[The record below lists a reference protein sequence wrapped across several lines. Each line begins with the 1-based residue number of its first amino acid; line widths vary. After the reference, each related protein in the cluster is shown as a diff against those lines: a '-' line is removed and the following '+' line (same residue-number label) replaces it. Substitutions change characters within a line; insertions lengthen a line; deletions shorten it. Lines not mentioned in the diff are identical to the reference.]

1 MKKRI
6 LSILLTLCM
15 TLCLTPISVFAEEVG
30 AGGSA
35 AIQLG
40 ADAISVLS
48 KNVNT
53 ATAPTVYF
61 GQNQENKPAAWRVI
75 GYDGSGVTSAQG
87 DITLLAE
94 GNMGVIPFVDTIL
107 YNEYAPSNLKT
118 AIDALAEKLTTEE
131 NAAVKKRTLT
141 SGSYNGENTDCVAG
155 GQVDNAVFWP
165 LSTKE
170 AIAVNNDLRALDP
183 AHPNWVTSS
192 WYLRSPGSKTFYVAI
207 VSSDGSVQYSGASI
221 RKKNNH
227 RTVRPAFNLNLNSV
241 LFASAAVGGKPD
253 GGLTPISEYSGNEW
267 KLTLLDSSRSFA
279 VTEKTADADPN
290 DTITLNYSG
299 ATTGANEY
307 ISAIIADNNGAQYY
321 GRVAQPT
328 AESGTVEIK
337 IPSDIAPGNYT
348 LKVFSEQ
355 YNGDY
360 KTDYASNFTD
370 IALTVEKQVEEQFS
384 LTPGGRYY
392 FDLSAMNIPGTANG
406 SLPDASLHYVPF
418 TYAGT
423 VNAYKLTS
431 AMATTEVYAQQN
443 KYDHSLFIAD
453 FAVTNDVSWDAL
465 NGAGLIF
472 GKDYAAGGV
481 DYTLRAPSVG
491 SGRTYSGESQ
501 RGTPLSNEWDRI
513 LDKDSGYIKN
523 WSEMSSLGQDTPGN
537 ATASFRGYKSVRFWN
552 IVTAQHFKNI
562 LGFRPVLE
570 VPNPGTL
577 GADGLKAVTLN
588 LGGGKLGGSSDA
600 IQIIVKNGSTFT
612 APMSGGLTRPD
623 GNTGSY
629 FMWLGSDGKLYAPG
643 DNVPADVTKLTAQFA
658 LSEQFSLKPG
668 DTYYFDL
675 SAMNIPG
682 TANGGNSDGAVSLP
696 DTSLHYVPFTYVG
709 TIEAYKLTSATA
721 TTEEYAQQNKYPHSL
736 FVADY
741 AVTHTISWGGLNDEG
756 LIFGKNYASGGV
768 DYTLRAPSVGS
779 DFTGSG
785 DSQRGVP
792 QSNEW
797 DTMLN
802 KNSGYIQNWNKM
814 YSWGQ
819 DTSSAAESFRA
830 YRGYNSA
837 RFWYYTS
844 SSFRNV
850 YLGFR
855 PVLEVLN
862 PGTLGSDG
870 LKVVTL
876 DLGGGKLGNSSE
888 DIQIIVKTGSEF
900 TAPASDGLTRPDG
913 NTGSYFMWLG
923 SNGKLYAPGASVP
936 ADVTELTVQWTAPTY
951 AVTLN
956 TNGGT
961 INNGNVTEY
970 TYGVGATLPTDVTRT
985 GYTFKGWYYNENLT
999 GSPVTAIGDTET
1011 GNKEYWAKWEIN
1023 QYTVTVK
1030 PENGEADITI
1040 TQDYGTPIT
1049 APADP
1054 TREGY
1059 TFIGWDREIPTTMP
1073 AEDMTVT
1080 AQWEINRYTITFDTN
1095 GGSEI
1100 APITQD
1106 YGTEITAPD
1115 NPTRKGYTFKGWD
1128 KEIPETMPAEN
1139 ITVTAQW
1146 EINRYTITFDTAG
1159 GSEIAPITQDYGTNI
1174 TAPADPTREGYTFKG
1189 WDKEIPK
1196 TMPAENMTVKAQ
1208 WEINQYTISF
1218 DTNGGS
1224 EIAPIT
1230 QDYGTKITAP
1240 ADPTR
1245 KGYTFKG
1252 WDKEIPKT
1260 MPAENMTV
1268 KAQWEINR
1276 YTITF
1281 DTAGGSEIAPITQDY
1296 GTNITAPADPT
1307 REGYTFIGWD
1317 KAIPTTM
1324 PAENITVTAQWKDSE
1339 KPTGEIKIN
1348 ENSWKAFLNNITFG
1362 LFFKDTQ
1369 TVTITAADNSG
1380 ETVTVEYLLSDKEL
1394 TKAKLDG
1401 MTFTAYTAPFGIDPD
1416 NEYIIYVRLTDK
1428 AGNTDYICSDG
1439 IVLDGTSPVITGI
1452 ENGKTYCEAQT
1463 VTIDEKYV
1471 DTVTVNGTAVT
1482 LDTTGSF
1489 TLAPADGEQKIVVTD
1504 KAGNTAEM
1512 TVTVNDGHTFG
1523 EWTSNG
1529 DGTHTRQC
1537 TADGCTEGVE
1547 TGNCVD
1553 EDKNHICD
1561 ICGNIISNHEDAN
1574 QDHVCDLCGK
1584 VISNHE
1590 DADKDHVCNH
1600 CGKVISNHEDANKDH
1615 VCDYCENVISN
1626 HEDADKD
1633 HICDLC
1639 GKTISNHDDADNNHI
1654 CDYCG
1659 KTISNHE
1666 DADKD
1671 HVCDHCGKVISN
1683 HEDANKDHV
1692 CELCGKTISNH
1703 EDANKDHVCDY
1714 CGKVFS
1720 NHEDADKDHV
1730 CDYCGKVI
1738 TNHIGG
1744 KETCRDK
1751 AVCEVCGK
1759 SYGKLDPKNH
1769 TDLKH
1774 FPAKAATEDAD
1785 GNIEYWYCSGCN
1797 KYYSDKDGTKEIK
1810 KADTVTAKLKDDSK
1824 SPQTGDTSNLALWI
1838 ALLFVSGGV
1847 LTGVTVF
1854 DKRKRHSVK

>member
-30 AGGSA
+30 AEDSA

-40 ADAISVLS
+40 TDALSVLS

-61 GQNQENKPAAWRVI
+61 GQNHENNPAAWRVI
-75 GYDGSGVTSAQG
+75 GYDGSGVTSSQG
-87 DITLLAE
+87 DITLLAA
-94 GNMGVIPFVDTIL
+94 GAMGVIPFADTIL
-107 YNEYAPSNLKT
+107 NNEYAPSNLKAT
-118 AIDALAEKLTTEE
+118 IDALAEKLTTEE
-131 NAAVKKRTLT
+131 NAAVKKRALT
-141 SGSYNGENTDCVAG
+141 SGSYDGENTDCVAG

-165 LSTKE
+165 LSAKE
-170 AIAVNNDLRALDP
+170 AIVVNNDLRALNP
-183 AHPNWVTSS
+183 AHPNWVTTA
-192 WYLRSPGSKTFYVAI
+192 WWLRSPGSNKYNVA
-207 VSSDGSVQYSGASI
+207 VVRSDGSVEYSGYTMLI
-221 RKKNNH
+221 FNNH

-253 GGLTPISEYSGNEW
+253 GGLTEVSKYSGNEW
-267 KLTLLDSSRSFA
+267 KLTLLDSRRNFA
-279 VTEKTADADPN
+279 VTEKTVSTAPD
-290 DTITLNYSG
+290 DTVTLNYKG
-299 ATTGANEY
+299 ATTGKNEY
-307 ISAIIADNNGAQYY
+307 ISVILADNNGAQYY

-337 IPSDIAPGNYT
+337 IPSDIAPGDYT
-348 LKVFSEQ
+348 MKVFSEQ
-355 YNGDY
+355 YNGDC
-360 KTDYASNFTD
+360 KTDLASAFADVT
-370 IALTVEKQVEEQFS
+370 LTVESQPDEQFT

-392 FDLSAMNIPGTANG
+392 FDLSAMNIPGTVN
-406 SLPDASLHYVPF
+406 SNLPDSTLHYVPF

-431 AMATTEVYAQQN
+431 
-443 KYDHSLFIAD
+443 
-453 FAVTNDVSWDAL
+453 
-465 NGAGLIF
+465 
-472 GKDYAAGGV
+472 
-481 DYTLRAPSVG
+481 
-491 SGRTYSGESQ
+491 
-501 RGTPLSNEWDRI
+501 
-513 LDKDSGYIKN
+513 
-523 WSEMSSLGQDTPGN
+523 EM
-537 ATASFRGYKSVRFWN
+537 
-552 IVTAQHFKNI
+552 
-562 LGFRPVLE
+562 
-570 VPNPGTL
+570 
-577 GADGLKAVTLN
+577 
-588 LGGGKLGGSSDA
+588 
-600 IQIIVKNGSTFT
+600 
-612 APMSGGLTRPD
+612 
-623 GNTGSY
+623 
-629 FMWLGSDGKLYAPG
+629 
-643 DNVPADVTKLTAQFA
+643 
-658 LSEQFSLKPG
+658 
-668 DTYYFDL
+668 
-675 SAMNIPG
+675 
-682 TANGGNSDGAVSLP
+682 
-696 DTSLHYVPFTYVG
+696 
-709 TIEAYKLTSATA
+709 A
-721 TTEEYAQQNKYPHSL
+721 TTEEYAQKNKYPHSL
-736 FVADY
+736 FIADY
-741 AVTHTISWGGLNDEG
+741 VVTHTVSWDDLNTKS
-756 LIFGKNYASGGV
+756 LIFGKDYASGGV

-779 DFTGSG
+779 NFIGLGNSE
-785 DSQRGVP
+785 RGVP

-802 KNSGYIQNWNKM
+802 KNSGYIQNGNDM
-814 YSWGQ
+814 YLYLWGQ
-819 DTSSAAESFRA
+819 DTVSRNASRRA
-830 YRGYNSA
+830 IRGCASA
-837 RFWYYTS
+837 RFWINCDATYS
-844 SSFRNV
+844 DPSV
-850 YLGFR
+850 GFR
-855 PVLEVLN
+855 PVLEILN
-862 PGTLGSDG
+862 PDTLGSDG

-876 DLGGGKLGNSSE
+876 DLGGGTLGGSSE
-888 DIQIIVKTGSEF
+888 DIQIIVKNGESF
-900 TAPASDGLTRPDG
+900 TAPSAEGLPRPDG
-913 NTGSYFMWLG
+913 DTDNYFMWLDG
-923 SNGKLYAPGASVP
+923 NGNSYEPGGSVP

-961 INNGNVTEY
+961 INNGNVTGY
-970 TYGVGATLPTDVTRT
+970 TYGVGATLPAADDMTYT
-985 GYTFKGWYYNENLT
+985 GHTFKGWYDNENLT
-999 GSPVTAIGDTET
+999 GSPVTAIGGAET

-1023 QYTVTVK
+1023 
-1030 PENGEADITI
+1030 P
-1040 TQDYGTPIT
+1040 
-1049 APADP
+1049 
-1054 TREGY
+1054 
-1059 TFIGWDREIPTTMP
+1059 
-1073 AEDMTVT
+1073 
-1080 AQWEINRYTITFDTN
+1080 YTITFDTN

-1128 KEIPETMPAEN
+1128 KEIPKTMPAEN
-1139 ITVTAQW
+1139 ITVKAQW
-1146 EINRYTITFDTAG
+1146 EINQYTITFDTNG
-1159 GSEIAPITQDYGTNI
+1159 GSEIAPITQDYGTEI
-1174 TAPADPTREGYTFKG
+1174 TVPDNPTRKGYTFKG
-1189 WDKEIPK
+1189 WDKEIPE
-1196 TMPAENMTVKAQ
+1196 TMPTENMTVKAQ
-1208 WEINQYTISF
+1208 WEINQYAITF

-1252 WDKEIPKT
+1252 WDKEIPET

-1268 KAQWEINR
+1268 KAQWEINQYAITFDTNGGSEIAPITQDYGTAITAPADPTREGYTFIGWDRDIPEIMPAENITVTAQWEINR

-1369 TVTITAADNSG
+1369 TVTINAADNSG

-1394 TKAKLDG
+1394 TKAELDG
-1401 MTFTAYTAPFGIDPD
+1401 MTFTVYTAPFGIDPD

-1452 ENGKTYCEAQT
+1452 EDGKTYCEAQT
-1463 VTIDEKYV
+1463 VTITEKYV

-1482 LDTTGSF
+1482 LDATGSF
-1489 TLAPADGEQKIVVTD
+1489 TLAPAHGEQKIVVTD

-1537 TADGCTEGVE
+1537 TVDGCTEGIE
-1547 TGNCVD
+1547 TDNCTD

-1590 DADKDHVCNH
+1590 DADQDHVCDH

-1615 VCDYCENVISN
+1615 VCDYCEKVISN

-1671 HVCDHCGKVISN
+1671 HICYHCGKVISN
-1683 HEDANKDHV
+1683 HEDVSKDHV

-1703 EDANKDHVCDY
+1703 EDADKDHVCDH
-1714 CGKVFS
+1714 CGKVIS
-1720 NHEDADKDHV
+1720 NHEDANKDHV

-1797 KYYSDKDGTKEIK
+1797 KYYSDKDGTKEIA
-1810 KADTVTAKLKDDSK
+1810 KADTVTAKLPK
-1824 SPQTGDTSNLALWI
+1824 SPPTGDNSNLMLWI
-1838 ALLFVSGGV
+1838 ALLFISGGV
-1847 LTGVTVF
+1847 LTCVTVF